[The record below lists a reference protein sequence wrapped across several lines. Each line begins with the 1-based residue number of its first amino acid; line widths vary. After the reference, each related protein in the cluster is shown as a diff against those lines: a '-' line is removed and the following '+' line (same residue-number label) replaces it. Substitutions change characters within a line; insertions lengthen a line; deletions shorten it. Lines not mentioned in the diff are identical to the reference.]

1 MMARRSLSVLVT
13 GAGSGIGRA
22 IADAFVAEG
31 CKVHICDI
39 NPDAVADFLETNPG
53 ATATVGDV
61 SKLEDVDRTVADLAR
76 STGTLDVLV
85 NNTGIAGPIAAV
97 EDIEPEEWDRT
108 IAVDLSSHFYFVR
121 TAVPLIKKA
130 GGGSIINIASSA
142 AFHGCPFRSPYS
154 AVKWAMLGLTKTWAM
169 ELGPFAIRV
178 NAICPGSV
186 DGERIRAVIE
196 RDAKMQG
203 KSVDEMRQSYLMQS
217 SMRTFINPEDVA
229 NLALFLSSDAGAKI
243 SGQALGLDGHT
254 ESFSVDLK

>member
-1 MMARRSLSVLVT
+1 MMARSRLSVLVT

-22 IADAFVAEG
+22 IAEAFVAEG
-31 CKVHICDI
+31 CHVHICDI

-53 ATATVGDV
+53 ATATVSDV
-61 SKLEDVDRTVADLAR
+61 SKLEDVDRTVADLAAR
-76 STGTLDVLV
+76 TGTLDVLV
-85 NNTGIAGPIAAV
+85 NNTGVAGPIAAV
-97 EDIEPEEWDRT
+97 EDIEPEEWDHT

-121 TAVPLIKKA
+121 RAVPLIKKA

-142 AFHGCPFRSPYS
+142 AFHGCPLRSPYS

-196 RDAKMQG
+196 RDAKAQG